1 MKNFLS
7 AARWLLVL
15 CTAIYSCWAVE
26 TRFWQQTEPSDFE
39 KGRLTRLSLRSDG
52 HLFLAPELREVFDS
66 DTPYLW
72 ALVADSQGTLYVGG
86 GGSGS
91 HSAKL
96 FAIDVAGKSR
106 VVAELEGLEIHAL
119 AIDHKDRIFAAT
131 SPDGKVYQVSR
142 DGKAQLFYDP
152 HAKYIW
158 AMAFDSK
165 DNLYVATGDHGE
177 LHRVTPDGKGAVF
190 FSTDE
195 THARSLAIDAK
206 DDVIVGTEPGGLIL
220 RVSPNG
226 QGFVLYQAPKREI
239 TALAVARDGA
249 IYAAGVGNKTAPAPV
264 VSQPAILPNLNPSTP
279 PSLAPAPVPTPI
291 VGGSEVY
298 RIDADGAPHKVWS
311 HTQDIVYAIGLD
323 GEGRPLLGTG
333 NRGKIYRLDGNQ
345 LNTVLLDAAPT
356 QITGFVSGK
365 QKTLYAI
372 TGNIGKVFQ
381 IGPGLAAAGSYESDV
396 LDAGAFSY
404 WGRIAYRGTP
414 SRLAV
419 STRSG
424 NLSRAQ
430 SNWSPWAAPERD
442 SMDTPNC
449 SNCGGGRVVSPAA
462 RFLQYKIDL
471 SGATAELSSV
481 DVAYQSKNV
490 APEVG
495 AIDIL
500 EPNYRFPAL
509 TTAAMPASPPAS
521 LTIPAMGHTAP
532 APIPSDTG
540 GSQTLSY
547 AKGYLSARWTAS
559 DENQDTLSYR
569 VEIRGAGESEWKPL
583 KDHVREKYLS
593 FDSTAFP
600 DGEYWLRVTASDAL
614 SNPPGQALTSSLASD
629 PFLIDNTPPRIL
641 NLTAARA
648 GSGVEVQWKARDA
661 RSIVEKAEYSVNGGE
676 WLLVLP
682 VTRLFDSPEVD
693 FRLHVEAG
701 AGEQVIAVRV
711 TDEFGNQAAEK
722 VVVR

>member
-1 MKNFLS
+1 MHRLF
-7 AARWLLVL
+7 RWLVVFLGV
-15 CTAIYSCWAVE
+15 AVSSSAVE
-26 TRFWQQTEPSDFE
+26 TRFWQQDEPGDFE
-39 KGRLTRLSLRSDG
+39 KGRLNQLSLRSDG
-52 HLFLAPELREVFDS
+52 HLFLAPQLRELFDS

-72 ALVADSQGTLYVGG
+72 ALVTDSKGSLYAGG

-96 FAIDVAGKSR
+96 FAIDLAGKSK

-131 SPDGKVYQVSR
+131 SPDGRVYQVGR

-177 LHRVTPDGKGAVF
+177 LHRVTPDGQGGVF
-190 FSTDE
+190 FNTDE

-206 DDVIVGTEPGGLIL
+206 DDVILGTEPGGLIL
-220 RVSPNG
+220 RVSPTG

-239 TALAVARDGA
+239 TALAVAQDGA

-264 VSQPAILPNLNPSTP
+264 VSQPAITVNLNPNAV
-279 PSLAPAPVPTPI
+279 PSLTPAPLPAPI
-291 VGGSEVY
+291 VGGSDVY

-323 GEGRPLLGTG
+323 SEGRPLLGTG

-345 LNTVLLDAAPT
+345 LSTVLLDAAPT

-365 QKTLYAI
+365 QKTMYAI
-372 TGNIGKVFQ
+372 SGNIGKVFQ
-381 IGPGLAAAGSYESDV
+381 IGPGLAVAGSYESDV

-404 WGRIAYRGTP
+404 WGRLSYRGTP
-414 SRLAV
+414 SRLTF

-442 SMDTPNC
+442 TMDTPNC
-449 SNCGGGRVVSPAA
+449 SNCAGGRVVSPAA
-462 RFLQYKIDL
+462 RFLQYKVDL
-471 SGATAELSSV
+471 AGATAELSSV
-481 DVAYQSKNV
+481 EIAYQAKNV
-490 APEVG
+490 APEVA

-500 EPNYRFPAL
+500 EPNYRFPASVAI
-509 TTAAMPASPPAS
+509 AAPTGPPVS
-521 LTIPAMGHTAP
+521 LTIPAMGQRAP
-532 APIPSDTG
+532 AAISAESGG

-547 AKGYLSARWTAS
+547 AKGYLSARWTVS
-559 DENQDTLSYR
+559 DENLDTLSYK
-569 VEIRGAGESEWKPL
+569 VDIRGAGESEWKPL
-583 KDHVREKYLS
+583 KDHFREKFVS
-593 FDSTAFP
+593 FDSTSFP
-600 DGEYWLRVTASDAL
+600 DGEYWLL
-614 SNPPGQALTSSLASD
+614 S
-629 PFLIDNTPPRIL
+629 LIHI
-641 NLTAARA
+641 
-648 GSGVEVQWKARDA
+648 
-661 RSIVEKAEYSVNGGE
+661 
-676 WLLVLP
+676 
-682 VTRLFDSPEVD
+682 
-693 FRLHVEAG
+693 
-701 AGEQVIAVRV
+701 
-711 TDEFGNQAAEK
+711 
-722 VVVR
+722 